1 MLIRES
7 ARGGNFDSWAEAF
20 FYSVC
25 VLGGLGAF
33 SALVIGWVAMRFIR
47 FEENSMEEQGEIQ

>member
-1 MLIRES
+1 M
-7 ARGGNFDSWAEAF
+7 NWAEAF

-47 FEENSMEEQGEIQ
+47 FEETSMEEHYRERFRCEGM